1 MTAAAPATAPER
13 DDVRT
18 IVGSGIKLGVITT
31 VGVVGFAMLARSLSG
46 AVANVLLSA
55 LVVLGG
61 VLAAYLPSVWV
72 RPRSVDGIAWSAMV
86 GLLGALV
93 FTVFDV
99 ALLRPLSV
107 YHWTWDEIGGGSGFW
122 YIPVW
127 WMGSAFLAWLG
138 AWIASQRLGE
148 RDDANPLMAGVQT
161 AGLGVILFA
170 VLAAVGAI
178 PFHPAAAALGFAVAL
193 VVHVPLAAAMH
204 RR

>member
-1 MTAAAPATAPER
+1 MTAAAPATAPEHA
-13 DDVRT
+13 DVRT
-18 IVGSGIKLGVITT
+18 IVGGGIKLGVITT
-31 VGVVGFAMLARSLSG
+31 VGVVGFALLARSLSG
-46 AVANVLLSA
+46 TVANVALSA
-55 LVVLGG
+55 LVLMGG
-61 VLAAYLPSVWV
+61 ALVAYLPSVWV
-72 RPRSVDGIAWSAMV
+72 RPRSVDGIAWSALV

-93 FTVFDV
+93 FTVLDV
-99 ALLRPLSV
+99 AVLRPLSV
-107 YHWTWDEIGGGSGFW
+107 YPWTWDEIGGGSGFW

-161 AGLGVILFA
+161 AGLGAILFA